1 MKANDQITAYYEKHK
16 ITWKTSTM
24 TFYLNI
30 LNDLKKCFL
39 SLNVTNLKRIDQ
51 NTFFDIVKWYKENT
65 KHNNCQINRHI
76 KFLRSV
82 MHYYDIHTSF
92 HKVKLLKNDS
102 IPFQRF
108 YDDDIE
114 FILAYFRSYT
124 YYRNSFVYCALVH
137 FLLDSGAR
145 LSEAL
150 SIKIQD
156 IDFYSMPMRVLLTNT
171 KTGVIRYCPFSDF
184 SLPYIKKVISL
195 NPDEYLFYNFSSN
208 RPMNRNDIKN
218 IFYKAKKKLC
228 IPRLTAHMFR
238 KTFASQLIENGMPI
252 HELQKLFGHSRLET
266 TMIYVQ
272 TDNLSGLKSY
282 QKYNKKTL

>member
-1 MKANDQITAYYEKHK
+1 MKAIEQITAYYEKHQT
-16 ITWKTSTM
+16 TWKSSTM
-24 TFYLNI
+24 TFYLNMI
-30 LNDLKKCFL
+30 HDLEKCFL
-39 SLNVTNLKRIDQ
+39 SLNIISLKRIDQ

-65 KHNNCQINRHI
+65 MHNNSQINRHI
-76 KFLRSV
+76 KFVRSV
-82 MHYYDIHTSF
+82 MHYNDIHTSF

-114 FILAYFRSYT
+114 FILAYFRSHT

-150 SIKIQD
+150 SIKVKD
-156 IDFYSMPMRVLLTNT
+156 VDFYSSPMRVLLRNT
-171 KTGVIRYCPFSDF
+171 KTGVIRYCPFSNF
-184 SLPYIKKVISL
+184 SLSYIKKVISL
-195 NPDEYLFYNFSSN
+195 NPDEYLFYNFSAN

-218 IFYKAKKKLC
+218 VFYKAKKRLC
-228 IPRLTAHMFR
+228 MDRITAHMFR
-238 KTFASQLIENGMPI
+238 KTFASNLVENGMPI

-272 TDNLSGLKSY
+272 TDNLSGLKAY